1 MNNFFYYLLFS
12 SAILFYG
19 IGLGRI
25 VTIHDNYKSLC
36 LAFLR
41 TLVIVELTSIVS
53 GFFTRTVLNR
63 FDLFEFFPF
72 FTLLIF
78 LFFTALV
85 NYVIFKAVKDFSFD
99 FSTTFLFSLLAV
111 QESSSFTELSVISL
125 ACVLTFYLVQILLI
139 AFKKRFEIFVPP
151 EKIHAVSL
159 IYINIA
165 ILIFSIFAW
174 NVSWLNPRG
183 LM

>member
-25 VTIHDNYKSLC
+25 VTIHDNYKSL
-36 LAFLR
+36 LFAFLR
-41 TLVIVELTSIVS
+41 TLIIVELTSIVA
-53 GFFTRTVLNR
+53 GFFTRTVLSRLNL
-63 FDLFEFFPF
+63 FDFFPF
-72 FTLLIF
+72 FTLIIF
-78 LFFTALV
+78 LFFTALI
-85 NYVIFKAVKDFSFD
+85 NYVIYKAVKDFSFY

-111 QESSSFTELSVISL
+111 QESSNFIELSVIAL
-125 ACVLTFYLVQILLI
+125 ACVLTFYLIQILLV
-139 AFKKRFEIFVPP
+139 AFKKRFDFFVPP

-174 NVSWLNPRG
+174 NVSWLNPCG